1 MHRGIGA
8 SKSHINLALRLL
20 KKAAHKFNRKIKQFA
35 FITEKKQN
43 FYPILTCLEFYIQVW
58 VSFYADSLYLIFC
71 KY

>member
-35 FITEKKQN
+35 FITEKKTELLSYFN
-43 FYPILTCLEFYIQVW
+43 MSGILHTGMGIILC
-58 VSFYADSLYLIFC
+58 
-71 KY
+71 